1 MRKTIAEYI
10 ESITT
15 VMPYSINIRLF
26 RRALMV
32 FLLCNTFFLLPF
44 SETLYGIS
52 SYFIPFDA
60 SNNILLRVLS
70 LLEKPWFASHW
81 QWFVAAQI
89 ISILACLLLPYKRI
103 STILVY
109 FFTANLYHK
118 TIPIQNAGFN
128 LLVMVLFI
136 LIFMD
141 EKATETKHHKWRIIN
156 TTVTN
161 FAFWAARLQVII
173 MYVVASIYKL
183 YGETWLNGTA
193 FYYVLFTDTFS
204 HPWVRDLLIGNSFF
218 IHAITWFALGFQML
232 FPVFVWF
239 KYTKPVMIA
248 LGVCFHIMIM
258 FVIGII
264 DFGIIMLIM
273 YLLFYEPLSP
283 SFGKLRKVSSED
295 EFTS

>member
-1 MRKTIAEYI
+1 MRKTIAGYI

-15 VMPYSINIRLF
+15 VMPYSTNIKLF
-26 RRALMV
+26 RRALML
-32 FLLCNTFFLLPF
+32 FLLCNTLFLLPF
-44 SETLYGIS
+44 SETLYGS
-52 SYFIPFDA
+52 NSYFIPFDA

-109 FFTANLYHK
+109 FFTACLYHK

-141 EKATETKHHKWRIIN
+141 EKATETKHPKWRIIN

-193 FYYVLFTDTFS
+193 FYYVLYTDTYS
-204 HPWVRDLLIGNSFF
+204 HPLFRNWFIGNSLV
-218 IHAITWFALGFQML
+218 IHGISWFALGLQLL
-232 FPVFVWF
+232 FPVLVWF
-239 KYTKPVMIA
+239 KQTKPLMLIM
-248 LGVCFHIMIM
+248 GVLFHLLII
-258 FVIGII
+258 FINGII

-273 YLLFYEPLSP
+273 YLLFIPTAC
-283 SFGKLRKVSSED
+283 KLPKYLN
-295 EFTS
+295 T